1 MLQGARTDRILPS
14 GHAEPEAW
22 PRTMSNASI
31 LVVDDNPEI
40 RRFLEET
47 VLRPAGYQVSSVGD
61 GLSALTLARENRPD
75 LVITDENMPN
85 LGGLELIRRL
95 RKDRDY
101 VPAILITGEGS
112 ETLAAEA
119 LRAGAVDYLVKPFDA
134 LQLLASV
141 ERALQE
147 RQRFEALRATAS
159 EVVSDKVRLEGRL
172 QALETLAEIGRS
184 VTAMLDLDTILTRVV
199 EEAVRLTEAEEG
211 SLLLLDE
218 DSGELYMRASK
229 NFDEEFARTFR
240 LKVQDSLA
248 GQVIAS
254 GRPVFLDESAPKK
267 IKTAYLVHSL
277 LYVPLQVRGRTLG
290 VLGVDNRKAG
300 PTLTRDDLTAIMA
313 MADYAAI
320 AIENARLFQRTEAE
334 LRKLETVLTHT
345 QDAVIIVDQ
354 ENRLLFANP
363 AAYDAFGVRQGN
375 IRRSLVET
383 FDDPRLLALARSAGD
398 LPRRDE
404 IELQDHRVFN
414 AQQTP
419 IPGVGQAIIMQDIT
433 HLKEL
438 DRIKSEFVTTV
449 SHDLRSP
456 LTAIMGYVDLIERAG
471 PVTEQQR
478 DFIRR
483 VQVNVKHITGL
494 IGDLL
499 DLGRIEAGLG
509 AANEKTPLSV
519 LARYAVEGLRS
530 SADSKQLRLATDLP
544 DNLPLVMG
552 DPVRLRQMIGNL
564 LENAIK
570 YTPFGGAVRVESLA
584 DAGQVIL
591 RVSDSGL
598 GIPPADQPYLFD
610 KFFRGTNIE
619 ADTPGT
625 GLGLSIV
632 KSIVEHHQGRIWV
645 DSELGKGT
653 TFTVVLPA
661 AP

>member
-1 MLQGARTDRILPS
+1 
-14 GHAEPEAW
+14 
-22 PRTMSNASI
+22 
-31 LVVDDNPEI
+31 VDDHSEI
-40 RRFLEET
+40 RRFLDEA
-47 VLRPAGYQVSSVGD
+47 VLRPAGYRVRTVGD
-61 GLSALTLARENRPD
+61 GLSALTLARETRPD
-75 LVITDENMPN
+75 LVITDEHMPN

-95 RKDRDY
+95 RKERDY
-101 VPAILITGEGS
+101 IPAILITGEGS
-112 ETLAAEA
+112 EALAADA

-134 LQLLASV
+134 TQLLASV
-141 ERALQE
+141 ERALAE

-159 EVVSDKVRLEGRL
+159 EVASDKVGLEGRL

-184 VTAMLDLDTILTRVV
+184 VTAMLDLDAILTRVV

-240 LKVQDSLA
+240 LRVQDSLA

-254 GRPVFLDESAPKK
+254 GRPVFLDESAPQK

-277 LYVPLQVRGRTLG
+277 MYVPLQARGRTLG

-300 PTLTRDDLTAIMA
+300 PTLTRDDLATIMA

-320 AIENARLFQRTEAE
+320 AIENARLYQRTEAE

-363 AAYDAFGVRQGN
+363 AAYEAFGVRQGA
-375 IRRSLVET
+375 IRQSLVET
-383 FDDPRLLALARSAGD
+383 FDDPRLLELARSAGD

-404 IELQDHRVFN
+404 IELSDHRVFN

-471 PVTEQQR
+471 PVTDQQR
-478 DFIRR
+478 DFIQR
-483 VQVNVKHITGL
+483 VQANVQNITGL

-499 DLGRIEAGLG
+499 DLGRIEAGLDG
-509 AANEKTPLSV
+509 ASEKTPLSV
-519 LARYAVEGLRS
+519 LARYAVEGLRA
-530 SADSKQLRLATDLP
+530 SADAKMLHLEMDLP
-544 DNLPLVMG
+544 DDLPLVMG
-552 DPVRLRQMIGNL
+552 DPIRLRQMIGNL

-570 YTPFGGAVRVESLA
+570 YTPLGGNVRVAALA
-584 DAGQVIL
+584 DGGQVIL
-591 RVSDSGL
+591 RVSDSGP

-645 DSELGKGT
+645 DSEMGKGT

-661 AP
+661 ATA